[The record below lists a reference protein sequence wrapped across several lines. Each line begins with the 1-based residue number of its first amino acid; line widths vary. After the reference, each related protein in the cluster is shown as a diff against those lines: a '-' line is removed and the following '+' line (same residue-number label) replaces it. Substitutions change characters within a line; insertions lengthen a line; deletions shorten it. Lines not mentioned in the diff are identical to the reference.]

1 MLFIN
6 SENGPRECDSHWIAS
21 EDKKQGDE
29 CFIMS
34 SFFSFLFVKTIINE
48 DIDIHDI
55 DNVIGKTILIRFGKY
70 N

>member
-6 SENGPRECDSHWIAS
+6 SENGSWKCDSHWIAS

-48 DIDIHDI
+48 DIGIHDI
-55 DNVIGKTILIRFGKY
+55 DNVIGKSILIQFGKY

>member
-6 SENGPRECDSHWIAS
+6 SENGSWKYDSYWIAS
-21 EDKKQGDE
+21 EDKKQGDD

-48 DIDIHDI
+48 DIGIHDI
-55 DNVIGKTILIRFGKY
+55 DNVIGKSMLIRFGKY